1 MPWVYRSTG
10 AWGSGLG
17 ANLTVAQFDGNTWET
32 EQRIEALEAD
42 MADAVGA
49 GITNIVATGTIITIY
64 WGASSTTTVDLPV
77 GSHVPAVV
85 DEAEGDSDGA
95 YTFALVDANRYLR
108 AGADV
113 DEFVMPDEADVD
125 FPINTEIHLRI
136 APDGNTLVPVTEGG
150 TDVVINEAYG
160 CENVILGPGSTVT
173 LKKVAANEWD
183 MIGGQLEL
191 VSA

>member
-1 MPWVYRSTG
+1 MPWVYRDTG

-17 ANLTVAQFDGNTWET
+17 ANLTQDQFDGNTWET
-32 EQRIEALEAD
+32 EQRIEALEA
-42 MADAVGA
+42 AVAAMGGG
-49 GITNIVATGTIITIY
+49 GITNIVATGTVITIY

-85 DEAEGDSDGA
+85 H
-95 YTFALVDANRYLR
+95 TFALVDANRYLR

-113 DEFVMPDEADVD
+113 DEFVMPDEVDVD
-125 FPINTEIHLRI
+125 FPVNTEIHLRI

-150 TDVVINEAYG
+150 TDVVINQAYG

-173 LKKVAANEWD
+173 LKKVASNEWD